1 MNQGMLMLKR
11 IAPALCLGFLLPLA
25 TGAQEAPMG
34 PLRPDQVAFRALYKE
49 LVETNTTL
57 SAGSCTAVAGLI
69 AGHLKSAGFEDKDIT
84 LFSVPDHPKEGGV
97 VAILPGTSKSAK
109 PMLLLGHLDVVEA
122 KREDWTRDP
131 FTLIE
136 ENNYFFGRG
145 TSDMKAMDATWVDAM
160 MRFKQSNYHP
170 KRTIKLA
177 LTCGEETTY
186 AFNGADWL
194 AKNKPDLVS
203 AAFALNEG
211 GGGRTDGHGK
221 LVVESIQVG
230 EKAAQNY
237 RVETVNAGGH
247 SSVPIRDNAIYELA
261 DALIKVREF
270 EFPVKFTDTT
280 RVFFAKAGASRHDE
294 LGDAMVAIS
303 KNPDDHAAEAI
314 VSKDRSYHSMLR
326 TTCVAT
332 LLEGGHA
339 NNALPQ
345 RAVANINCRIF
356 PGETVEGTQAA
367 LETAIGDLK
376 VKITP
381 VQPIRPIA
389 VPPPL
394 DPKIIGPAEKLV
406 AKYYPGVPL
415 VPTMSTG
422 ATDGIFLEAIGIP
435 VYGVPGGWGD
445 PDGNGV
451 HGLNERRSVRSVFVG
466 RDFLTDLIKAYADAP

>member
-1 MNQGMLMLKR
+1 MRLGRL
-11 IAPALCLGFLLPLA
+11 IAWGFLWSA
-25 TGAQEAPMG
+25 GVAVAEEAPMSA
-34 PLRPDQVAFRALYKE
+34 LRPDQVTFLSLYKE
-49 LVETNTTL
+49 MVETNTTL
-57 SAGSCTAVAGLI
+57 SAGSCTLLADRI
-69 AGHLKSAGFEDKDIT
+69 ATHLKFAGFEAQDIVQ
-84 LFSVPDHPKEGGV
+84 FSTPEHPKEGGL
-97 VAILPGTSKSAK
+97 VAILHGTSKTAK

-136 ENNYFFGRG
+136 ENGYFYGRG
-145 TSDMKAMDATWVDAM
+145 SADMKAMDATWVDAL
-160 MRFKQSNYHP
+160 MRFKQNGYHP

-177 LTCGEETTY
+177 LTCGEETTF

-194 AKNKPDLVS
+194 AKNKPDLIA

-221 LVVESIQVG
+221 LLLQSIQVG

-237 RVETVNAGGH
+237 RLETVNAGGH
-247 SSVPIRDNAIYELA
+247 SSIPIRDNAIYQLA
-261 DALIKVREF
+261 DALAKIRDY
-270 EFPVKFTDTT
+270 EFPLKLTDTT
-280 RVFFAKAGASRHDE
+280 RAFFAKSGATRGDE
-294 LGDAMVAIS
+294 LGKAMVALAR
-303 KNPDDHAAEAI
+303 NPADADAEAI

-345 RAVANINCRIF
+345 RAAANVNCRIF
-356 PGETVEGTQAA
+356 PGESVVGTLATLNRVVADEG
-367 LETAIGDLK
+367 

-381 VQPIRPIA
+381 VPPVRPTA

-394 DPKIIGPAEKLV
+394 DPKILGPAQKLV
-406 AKYYPGVPL
+406 AKYFPHVPL
-415 VPTMSTG
+415 IPSMSTG
-422 ATDGIFLEAIGIP
+422 ATDGIFLEAIDIP

-445 PDGNGV
+445 PDGNGA
-451 HGLNERRSVRSVFVG
+451 HGLNERRSVHSVFVG
-466 RDFLTDLIKAYADAP
+466 RDFLTDLIKAYAESD

>member
-1 MNQGMLMLKR
+1 MLMR
-11 IAPALCLGFLLPLA
+11 TAGALSLA
-25 TGAQEAPMG
+25 MAVQLAIAQEPPMG
-34 PLRPDQVAFRALYKE
+34 PLRPDQTTFFALYKE
-49 LVETNTTL
+49 LVGTNTTL
-57 SAGSCTAVAGLI
+57 SAGNCTAAAERI
-69 AGHLKSAGFEDKDIT
+69 AAHLKAAGFEDKDVT

-97 VAILPGTSKSAK
+97 VAVLNGTSKSAK

-136 ENNYFFGRG
+136 ENGYFYGRG
-145 TSDMKAMDATWVDAM
+145 TSDMKAMDAIWIDAL
-160 MRFKQSNYHP
+160 MRFKHDGYHP
-170 KRTIKLA
+170 KRTIKMA

-186 AFNGADWL
+186 AFNGAEWL
-194 AKNKPDLVS
+194 AKNRPELIS

-230 EKAAQNY
+230 EKASQNY
-237 RVETVNAGGH
+237 LLETTNAGGH
-247 SSVPIRDNAIYELA
+247 SSIPIRDNAIYELA
-261 DALIKVREF
+261 DALAKVRDH

-280 RVFFAKAGASRHDE
+280 RAFLAKAGAARDDE
-294 LGDAMVAIS
+294 LGRAMVALAH
-303 KNPDDHAAEAI
+303 NPNDQVAEAV

-332 LLEGGHA
+332 LLSGGHA

-345 RAVANINCRIF
+345 RATANVNCRIF

-367 LETAIGDLK
+367 LVATIADRGVK
-376 VKITP
+376 VTP
-381 VQPIRPIA
+381 VPPIRPIA

-394 DPKIIGPAEKLV
+394 DPKIMVPAEKLV
-406 AKYYPGVPL
+406 AKYFPGVPL

-422 ATDGIFLEAIGIP
+422 TTDGIFLEAIGIP
-435 VYGVPGGWGD
+435 VYGAPGGWGD

-451 HGLNERRSVRSVFVG
+451 HGLNERRSVRAVFVG
-466 RDFLTDLIKAYADAP
+466 RDFLTDLIKAYADAN

>member
-1 MNQGMLMLKR
+1 MPMR
-11 IAPALCLGFLLPLA
+11 TVAALTLA
-25 TGAQEAPMG
+25 MMMQVAAVAQEPVMG
-34 PLRPDQVAFRALYKE
+34 PLRPDQTAFLALYKE

-57 SAGSCTAVAGLI
+57 SSGSCTLAAEHI
-69 AGHLKSAGFEDKDIT
+69 AAHLKAAGFEDRDIT
-84 LFSVPDHPKEGGV
+84 LFSVPDHPREGGV
-97 VAILPGTSKSAK
+97 VAILAGTSSAVK

-122 KREDWTRDP
+122 RREDWTRDP

-136 ENNYFFGRG
+136 ENGYFYGRG
-145 TSDMKAMDATWVDAM
+145 TSDMKGMDATWVDAM
-160 MRFKQSNYHP
+160 MRFKQGGYHP
-170 KRTIKLA
+170 KRTIKMA
-177 LTCGEETTY
+177 LTCGEETSY

-194 AKNKPDLVS
+194 AKNRPELIA

-221 LVVESIQVG
+221 LLVESIQVG

-237 RVETVNAGGH
+237 RLETVNAGGH
-247 SSVPIRDNAIYELA
+247 SSIPIRDNAIYQLA
-261 DALIKVREF
+261 DALARVRDH
-270 EFPVKFTDTT
+270 EFPVKFTETT
-280 RVFFAKAGASRHDE
+280 RAFFAKAGAARNDE
-294 LGDAMVAIS
+294 LGRAMVTLA
-303 KNPDDHAAEAI
+303 KNPSDQAAEAI
-314 VSKDRSYHSMLR
+314 VSKDRGYHSMLR

-345 RAVANINCRIF
+345 RATANVNCRIF
-356 PGETVEGTQAA
+356 PGETVEQTQAA
-367 LETAIGDLK
+367 LVAAIADAGVK
-376 VKITP
+376 VTP
-381 VQPIRPIA
+381 VAPLRPVA

-406 AKYYPGVPL
+406 ARYFPGVPL

-435 VYGVPGGWGD
+435 VYGVPGAWGD

-451 HGLNERRSVRSVFVG
+451 HGLNERRSVRAVFVG
-466 RDFLTDLIKAYADAP
+466 RDFLDDLIKAYADGD

>member
-1 MNQGMLMLKR
+1 MPTLTV
-11 IAPALCLGFLLPLA
+11 AALSLA
-25 TGAQEAPMG
+25 MMMQVAAVAQEPAMG
-34 PLRPDQVAFRALYKE
+34 PLRPDQTAFLALYKE

-57 SAGSCTAVAGLI
+57 SSGSCTLAAEHI
-69 AGHLKSAGFEDKDIT
+69 AAHLKAAGFEDRDIT
-84 LFSVPDHPKEGGV
+84 LFSVPEHPREGGV
-97 VAILPGTSKSAK
+97 VAILAGTSSAVK

-122 KREDWTRDP
+122 RREDWTRDP

-136 ENNYFFGRG
+136 ENGYFYGRG
-145 TSDMKAMDATWVDAM
+145 TADMKGMDATWVDAM
-160 MRFKQSNYHP
+160 MRFKQRGYHP
-170 KRTIKLA
+170 KRTIKMA
-177 LTCGEETTY
+177 LTCGEETSY

-194 AKNKPDLVS
+194 AKNRPELIA

-221 LVVESIQVG
+221 LLVESIQVG

-237 RVETVNAGGH
+237 RLETVNAGGH
-247 SSVPIRDNAIYELA
+247 SSIPIRDNAIYQLA
-261 DALIKVREF
+261 DALARVRDH
-270 EFPVKFTDTT
+270 EFPVKFTETT
-280 RVFFAKAGASRHDE
+280 RAFFAKAGAARGDE
-294 LGDAMVAIS
+294 LGRAMVALA
-303 KNPDDHAAEAI
+303 KNPNDQAAEAI

-345 RAVANINCRIF
+345 RATANVNCRIF
-356 PGETVEGTQAA
+356 PGETVEQTQAA
-367 LETAIGDLK
+367 LVAAIADPGVK
-376 VKITP
+376 VSP
-381 VQPIRPIA
+381 VAPLRPVA

-406 AKYYPGVPL
+406 ARYFPGVPL
-415 VPTMSTG
+415 VPTVSTG

-435 VYGVPGGWGD
+435 VYGVPGAWGD

-451 HGLNERRSVRSVFVG
+451 HGLNERRSVRAVFVG
-466 RDFLTDLIKAYADAP
+466 RDFLDDLITAYADGD